1 MAIMSLAYA
10 WQKFYEESALQNRL
24 W

>member
-1 MAIMSLAYA
+1 MSLAYA